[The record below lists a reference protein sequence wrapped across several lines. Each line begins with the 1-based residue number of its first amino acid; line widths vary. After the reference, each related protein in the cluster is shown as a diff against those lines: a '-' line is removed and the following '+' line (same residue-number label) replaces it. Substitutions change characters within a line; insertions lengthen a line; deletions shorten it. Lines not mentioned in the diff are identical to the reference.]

1 MKIVVLDGYALNPGD
16 LSWDELKS
24 LGEVVVYDRTPDNM
38 ITERAAD
45 AEIILTN
52 KNLMMANVIEKL
64 PRLKYIGVLAT
75 GYNVVDTEAAKRR
88 GIIVTNVPA
97 YSTASVAQHTFALIL
112 EFYNYPGK
120 FSDEVREGRW
130 SRNLDFCYWD
140 KQLIELAGKTI
151 GIVGF
156 GRIGKAVARVAEA
169 LEMNV
174 IVSEV
179 TDVEGYENYPL
190 DELLKR
196 SDIVTLHCPLIPETK
211 GMINI
216 HRLRI
221 MKHSALLVNCA
232 RGQLIVEQ
240 DLADALNE
248 GRIAGAA
255 LDVLSEEPPSPD
267 NPLLKAKNCIITPHV
282 AWATIEARQRLMKIT
297 VDNVR
302 SFLEGKPVN
311 VVN

>member
-16 LSWDELKS
+16 ISWDELKS
-24 LGEVVVYDRTPDNM
+24 LGEVEVYDRTPDNM

-196 SDIVTLHCPLIPETK
+196 SDIVTLHCPLTPETK
-211 GMINI
+211 GIINRG
-216 HRLRI
+216 RLRL
-221 MKHSALLVNCA
+221 MKPSALLVNCA

-282 AWATIEARQRLMKIT
+282 AWATLEARQRLMKIA

-302 SFLEGKPVN
+302 CFLEGKLVN

>member
-24 LGEVVVYDRTPDNM
+24 LGEVEVYDRTPDNM

-196 SDIVTLHCPLIPETK
+196 SDIVTLHCPLTPGTK
-211 GMINI
+211 GIINRE
-216 HRLRI
+216 RLRL
-221 MKHSALLVNCA
+221 MKPSALLVNCA
-232 RGQLIVEQ
+232 RGQLIVEH
-240 DLADALNE
+240 DLAEALNE

-255 LDVLSEEPPSPD
+255 LDVLSEEPPCPD

-282 AWATIEARQRLMKIT
+282 AWATLEARQRLMKIA
-297 VDNVR
+297 VNNVR
-302 SFLEGKPVN
+302 SFMEGKPVN

>member
-24 LGEVVVYDRTPDNM
+24 LGEVEVYDRTPDNM

-190 DELLKR
+190 DKLLKR
-196 SDIVTLHCPLIPETK
+196 SDIVTLHCPLTPETK
-211 GMINI
+211 GIINRG
-216 HRLRI
+216 RLRL
-221 MKHSALLVNCA
+221 MKPSALLVNCA

-282 AWATIEARQRLMKIT
+282 AWATLEARQRLMKIA

-302 SFLEGKPVN
+302 CFLEGKPVN

>member
-24 LGEVVVYDRTPDNM
+24 LGEVEVYDRTPDNM

-196 SDIVTLHCPLIPETK
+196 SDIVTLHCPLTPETK
-211 GMINI
+211 GIINRG
-216 HRLRI
+216 RLRL
-221 MKHSALLVNCA
+221 MKPSALLVNCA

-282 AWATIEARQRLMKIT
+282 AWATLEARQRLMKIA

-302 SFLEGKPVN
+302 CFLEGKPVN

>member
-24 LGEVVVYDRTPDNM
+24 LGEVEVYDRTPDNM

-196 SDIVTLHCPLIPETK
+196 SDIVTLHCPLTSETK
-211 GMINI
+211 GIINRG
-216 HRLRI
+216 RLRL
-221 MKHSALLVNCA
+221 MKPSALLVNCA

-282 AWATIEARQRLMKIT
+282 AWATLEARQRLMKIA
-297 VDNVR
+297 VNNVR

>member
-16 LSWDELKS
+16 ISWDELKS
-24 LGEVVVYDRTPDNM
+24 LGEVEVYDRTPDNM

-190 DELLKR
+190 DKLLKR
-196 SDIVTLHCPLIPETK
+196 SDIVTLHCPLTPETK
-211 GMINI
+211 GIINRG
-216 HRLRI
+216 RLRL
-221 MKHSALLVNCA
+221 MKPSALLVNCA

-282 AWATIEARQRLMKIT
+282 AWATLEARQRLMKIA

-302 SFLEGKPVN
+302 CFLEGKPVN

>member
-16 LSWDELKS
+16 ISWDELKS
-24 LGEVVVYDRTPDNM
+24 LGEVEVYDRTPDNM

-196 SDIVTLHCPLIPETK
+196 SDIVTLHCPLTPGTK
-211 GMINI
+211 GIINRE
-216 HRLRI
+216 RLRL
-221 MKHSALLVNCA
+221 MKPSALLVNCA
-232 RGQLIVEQ
+232 RGQLIVEH
-240 DLADALNE
+240 DLAEALNE

-255 LDVLSEEPPSPD
+255 LDVLSEEPPCPD

-282 AWATIEARQRLMKIT
+282 AWATLEARQRLMKIA
-297 VDNVR
+297 VNNVR
-302 SFLEGKPVN
+302 SFMEGKPVN